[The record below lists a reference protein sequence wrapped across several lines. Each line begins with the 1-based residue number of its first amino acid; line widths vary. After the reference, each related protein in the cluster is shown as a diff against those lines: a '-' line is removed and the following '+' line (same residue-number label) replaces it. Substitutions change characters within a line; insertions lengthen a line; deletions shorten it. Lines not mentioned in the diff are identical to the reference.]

1 MYGDGMNI
9 YGRCRK
15 AAGLT
20 QEQAAELLDCGVRTL
35 ASWECGT
42 HTPPDDKVMA
52 MCQIYRV
59 PALAVEHLRQSSEL
73 AASILPEMQE
83 KPLAQAVLSL
93 LSAIR
98 AFNAAELDWGLME
111 IAADGAVSPEER
123 RGFDFLMYRLEGVV
137 EASFELRL
145 SREAQN
151 KKPADTEA
159 PTGHIKRCENH

>member
-1 MYGDGMNI
+1 MTGDGMNI
-9 YGRCRK
+9 YGRCRR

-20 QEQAAELLDCGVRTL
+20 QEQAAELLGCGVGTL
-35 ASWECGT
+35 ARWET
-42 HTPPDDKVMA
+42 DIHRPPDTKVMA
-52 MCQIYRV
+52 MCQIYKA

-73 AASILPEMQE
+73 AASILPEMHE
-83 KPLAQAVLSL
+83 KPLAQAVLAL

-137 EASFELRL
+137 EASYELRL
-145 SREAQN
+145 CKEAGN
-151 KKPADTEA
+151 KKPADAEA
-159 PTGHIKRCENH
+159 PTGHVG

>member
-1 MYGDGMNI
+1 MPSPCMNI
-9 YGRCRK
+9 YSRCRRD
-15 AAGLT
+15 AGLT
-20 QEQAAELLDCGVRTL
+20 QEQAAELLDCSVRAL
-35 ASWECGT
+35 ANWEGGT

-52 MCQIYRV
+52 MCRIYRV
-59 PALAVEHLRQSSEL
+59 PVLALEHLRQSSEL

-98 AFNAAELDWGLME
+98 AFNTAELDWGLME